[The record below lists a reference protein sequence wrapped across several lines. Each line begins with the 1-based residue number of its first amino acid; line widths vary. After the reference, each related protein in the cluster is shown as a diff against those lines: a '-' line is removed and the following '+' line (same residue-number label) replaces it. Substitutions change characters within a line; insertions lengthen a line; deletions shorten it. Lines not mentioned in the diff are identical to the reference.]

1 MGIVTANQG
10 FLDFATWVVTPA
22 GVVIVG
28 AICAVITF
36 VLMILPT
43 RTILRVLEVGFF
55 LGLLAWVILYFQLG
69 TAAKDAYPA
78 AWDKFRGAG
87 SYAGRIDLAKANG
100 MVINPNVGMMTL
112 AGLIMGFWIFYGYYI
127 PTFFAGEVK
136 QAETTL
142 LAGSWSSL
150 IVTWAIFI
158 VGALLLQRV
167 VPLEW
172 IAAESFLSQT
182 PSAGVTAMPYITF
195 YAAILR
201 PSFILVLIVAVVW
214 IYTLINLAQTY
225 FFYCS
230 RIVFA
235 WSFDRLIPERVCWIH
250 PKLRSPIWAILIITL
265 IAEVGVIDASGLLW
279 AGGVMGAQLNF
290 VFFAVCTMFVPVTAM
305 TLFPFLKKDLF
316 ENASAMVRRKIGPV
330 PVITLVGAI
339 TLAYMLWMVIASFV
353 YPAVGGGIN
362 STKLLVLAGLVI
374 SGLIVFYAA
383 RAYRLRNEGI
393 DINWTFQSIPPV

>member
-1 MGIVTANQG
+1 
-10 FLDFATWVVTPA
+10 
-22 GVVIVG
+22 
-28 AICAVITF
+28 
-36 VLMILPT
+36 
-43 RTILRVLEVGFF
+43 
-55 LGLLAWVILYFQLG
+55 
-69 TAAKDAYPA
+69 
-78 AWDKFRGAG
+78 
-87 SYAGRIDLAKANG
+87 
-100 MVINPNVGMMTL
+100 MVMTL
-112 AGLIMGFWIFYGYYI
+112 AGLIMGFWVFYGYYI

-150 IVTWAIFI
+150 LVTWAIFI

-339 TLAYMLWMVIASFV
+339 TLAYMLWMVIASFL

-362 STKLLVLAGLVI
+362 STKLFVLAGLLI

-393 DINWTFQSIPPV
+393 DIHWTFQSIPPV